1 MSQGSLFDAVV
12 HACDLGMV
20 GPFALRR
27 MLRRVGV
34 LDPEALSLEDLERAL
49 PHIEEVLRLYLSP
62 EVASGRGAQVRL
74 LLGAATSRGSSPPR

>member
-1 MSQGSLFDAVV
+1 MSRDSLFEALT

-34 LDPEALSLEDLERAL
+34 LDPEALSLQDLKRAL
-49 PHIEEVLRLYLSP
+49 PHIDEVLQLYLPP
-62 EVASGRGAQVRL
+62 EVAFHRGAQVRGL
-74 LLGAATSRGSSPPR
+74 LDAAASRKSSPPP

>member
-1 MSQGSLFDAVV
+1 MSNGSLFDAVV

-34 LDPEALSLEDLERAL
+34 LDPETLSREDLGRAL
-49 PHIEEVLRLYLSP
+49 PHVEEVLRLYLPP
-62 EVASGRGAQVRL
+62 EVAADKARQIRL
-74 LLGAATSRGSSPPR
+74 LLGQAG